1 MGTEVLSCGF
11 QYIWKKPSEKLIT
24 FLQALTRFLSGKV
37 ILKVVNLYFSFVSG
51 YC

>member
-24 FLQALTRFLSGKV
+24 FLQALTRLLTGKV
-37 ILKVVNLYFSFVSG
+37 IGESVHLYFVN
-51 YC
+51 